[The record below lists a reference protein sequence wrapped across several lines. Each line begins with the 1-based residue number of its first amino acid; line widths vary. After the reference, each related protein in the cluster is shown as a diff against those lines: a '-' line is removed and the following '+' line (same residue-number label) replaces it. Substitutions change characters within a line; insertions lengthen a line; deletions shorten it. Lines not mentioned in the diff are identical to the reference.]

1 MDGNTPLQFT
11 LSLDMTKVV
20 LSSLGA
26 QPYEKAAG
34 IIASIQQQASSQL
47 QPAPQADPADPA
59 AAE

>member
-20 LSSLGA
+20 LGALGA
-26 QPYEKAAG
+26 QPYEKVSG
-34 IIASIQQQASSQL
+34 IIASIQQQASAQL
-47 QPAPQADPADPA
+47 QPASKADSVDSA